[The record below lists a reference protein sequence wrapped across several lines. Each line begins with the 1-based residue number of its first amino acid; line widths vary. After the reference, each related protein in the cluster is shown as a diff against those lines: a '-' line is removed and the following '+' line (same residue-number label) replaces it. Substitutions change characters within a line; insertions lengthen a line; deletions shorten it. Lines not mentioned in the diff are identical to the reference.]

1 MDMTD
6 DTFQHFI
13 NTASYDFDTKGQ
25 MNVQI
30 LHEVFNVGVT

>member
-6 DTFQHFI
+6 DTFQLFI